1 MRFKYYLGITI
12 ESDDVVINL
21 NGFKFEMDKRFY
33 LQQRF
38 FSLIE
43 LANRPFAPGKGAA
56 NWGWITHYAS
66 NVIVKDGSLGL
77 TSHHCL
83 HGNFL
88 NNVLVSNVEMSQFD
102 VAGFGCGQCVKVEL
116 RDLDIGAKTSKYS
129 ILYG

>member
-1 MRFKYYLGITI
+1 MVL
-12 ESDDVVINL
+12 DL
-21 NGFKFEMDKRFY
+21 NGFTLKMSYSFY

-56 NWGWITHYAS
+56 NWGWVQKYAS
-66 NVIVKDGSLGL
+66 NVVVKDGHLGL

-88 NNVLVSNVEMSQFD
+88 NNVLVENVTMSQFD
-102 VAGFGCGQCVKVEL
+102 VAGFGCGQCIKVTL
-116 RDLDIGAKTSKYS
+116 RDLGI
-129 ILYG
+129 